1 MKKVIRKKKKTT
13 RSDFSRLEQAVENI
27 TLTGD
32 KKKAYFKELYAL
44 FKKAKWRR
52 LPLVDKVGFFR
63 NWFIAI
69 SDEYIKAYAQWEVLN
84 EYNQSKIR
92 ESREAS
98 KKERSRDRYV
108 EGLQLTYEM
117 NRAENALKG
126 KFGMPCDKDGRQTFL
141 KDIWTRNKASKKDTH
156 PFSYSPAL
164 QFPPIWETSPEE
176 ATSIKE
182 LLEPFKS
189 ILKDDNFPV
198 IGALKLCYI
207 NVQYPDEVII
217 ENLSKIV
224 KSARKTYSRQFPK
237 GLQIKNQNPFEAWE
251 QYLTIYMLNR
261 SGISQR
267 ELAEQVYSERQ
278 ADPIRQI
285 ARAVAKAKKL
295 SQNALTTNFPDKYQ

>member
-13 RSDFSRLEQAVENI
+13 RSDFSKLEQAVESI

-32 KKKAYFKELYAL
+32 KKKAYFKELYTL
-44 FKKAKWRR
+44 FKKARWKK
-52 LPLVDKVGFFR
+52 LPLLDKVGFFR

-69 SDEYIKAYAQWEVLN
+69 SDEYIKAYAQLEVLK

-156 PFSYSPAL
+156 QFFYSPAL
-164 QFPPIWETSPEE
+164 QFPPIWETSHEE
-176 ATSIKE
+176 VTSIKE
-182 LLEPFKS
+182 FLEPFKS
-189 ILKDDNFPV
+189 ISKDDNFPV

-217 ENLSKIV
+217 EKLSEIV
-224 KSARKTYSRQFPK
+224 RSAKKKYSRKFPK
-237 GLQIKNQNPFEAWE
+237 GLQKKNQMPFEEWE
-251 QYLTIYMLNR
+251 RYLKMYIRHR
-261 SGISQR
+261 SGITQE
-267 ELAEQVYSERQ
+267 ELAEEYYSPKQ
-278 ADPIRQI
+278 KDPKRQI
-285 ARAVAKAKKL
+285 ARDILNAKKL
-295 SQNALTTNFPDKYQ
+295 SQNALTTNFPDKY